1 MGINLSIK
9 NVPETLAE
17 KLRQR
22 AVTNH
27 RSLQGELMA
36 LLEATFGGGDHAPRG
51 QSRATNT
58 PDKIDAAT
66 NAASIAEI
74 GTKLRQIC
82 PINSNIPENQTS
94 VKIVRRMRDAR
105 DGTQW
110 RDPKHHQK
118 GF

>member
-36 LLEATFGGGDHAPRG
+36 LLEATCGGGDHASRG
-51 QSRATNT
+51 QSRA
-58 PDKIDAAT
+58 AT
-66 NAASIAEI
+66 NATNATKAASIAEI

-82 PINSNIPENQTS
+82 PVNSKIPENQTS
-94 VKIVRRMRDAR
+94 ANIVRRMRDGR

-110 RDPKHHQK
+110 PDPKHHQK

>member
-36 LLEATFGGGDHAPRG
+36 LLEATCGGGDHAPRG
-51 QSRATNT
+51 QSR
-58 PDKIDAAT
+58 AAT

-82 PINSNIPENQTS
+82 PVNSKIPENQTS
-94 VKIVRRMRDAR
+94 ANIVRRMRDGR

-110 RDPKHHQK
+110 PDPKHHQK

>member
-36 LLEATFGGGDHAPRG
+36 LLEATCGGGDHASRG
-51 QSRATNT
+51 QSRA
-58 PDKIDAAT
+58 AT
-66 NAASIAEI
+66 NATKAASIAEI